1 MPKRREVPTERLDA
15 LLVARGLS
23 PDLDQARRLIW
34 SGAVLVEGDLLDQPA
49 VRCPVTAEIRLRG
62 PNRRYVTRGGDKLAH
77 ALAGFSLAVQGRCV
91 LDVGAAGGGFAD
103 CLLAHGASK
112 VYAVEIGRGQLAQ
125 RLRLDPRVVD
135 MGGRDVMSVARD
147 ELRPAPTLAVV
158 DVTFRSLS
166 EVLPGV
172 LNLLSGE
179 REIVALLK
187 PLQEAGALGLGRSED
202 VQRTVF
208 NLLLPQLASQGMQ
221 VRAVIPSHPL
231 GPGGALEFFLHLGSS
246 GLSAAALSQA
256 VEAAIAA
263 GIALLSQRPRPK
275 RSGQQRR
282 RNWRQFRARR
292 AGR

>member
-1 MPKRREVPTERLDA
+1 MPKRQEVPTERLDA

-34 SGAVLVEGDLLDQPA
+34 SGVVLVEGDLLDQPA
-49 VRCPVTAEIRLRG
+49 VRCPVAAEIRLRG
-62 PNRRYVTRGGDKLAH
+62 PNRRYVTRGGDKLEH
-77 ALAGFSLAVQGRCV
+77 ALAGFNLAVQGRCV
-91 LDVGAAGGGFAD
+91 LDVGAAGGGFTD
-103 CLLAHGASK
+103 CLLAHGATK

-135 MGGRDVMSVARD
+135 MGGRDVVSVDRD

-166 EVLPGV
+166 EVLPAV

-202 VQRTVF
+202 VQKAVF

-231 GPGGALEFFLHLGSS
+231 GPGGALEFFLHLGSP
-246 GLSAAALSQA
+246 GLTAAALSQA
-256 VEAAIAA
+256 VEAAIAE
-263 GIALLSQRPRPK
+263 GVALLSQRLRPK

-282 RNWRQFRARR
+282 RNWRRFRGRR